1 MCLSPKTGRSNNIN
15 SIFQQINNNRNNSKE
30 EKDNK
35 FSKKKLSSRN
45 NEIIKNQKKYKF
57 KKNIPNSL
65 IQFSSNNSTS
75 SNTSHLNKQKFN
87 EKEIRYKNRDYLKR
101 NMKYFKRQDY
111 SNILI
116 NNTKEKIKNIF
127 QKCNKK
133 TYNGQLNY
141 SNFNNNNNRHN
152 RSLSKNLNQDSVI
165 SKIVDKLVIDNIHK
179 ISKNDLDNN
188 NFLGSNTTKE
198 YNPYL
203 KTNSKKDLNFPI
215 SASLKNIISIND
227 INSLG
232 ISRHSAIMS
241 STSRIYS
248 KKTSRQIKTNKPNRP
263 NSNDNMKKIKK
274 MNSNHANNKKVKT
287 TNISK
292 TKDNNSATFNNY
304 YKKQKKYSNAVGINN
319 NKIEYVQINLFNNGH
334 EDKNLKEENFFN
346 KNDKKG
352 IRTTNL
358 KCVKKNK
365 EKEVKLIDND
375 NNASSDGFYIT
386 KSFYNDKS
394 RQTKDLCTPEESHF
408 QAVNYAQ
415 FIKQNNKTFS

>member
-1 MCLSPKTGRSNNIN
+1 
-15 SIFQQINNNRNNSKE
+15 
-30 EKDNK
+30 
-35 FSKKKLSSRN
+35 
-45 NEIIKNQKKYKF
+45 
-57 KKNIPNSL
+57 
-65 IQFSSNNSTS
+65 
-75 SNTSHLNKQKFN
+75 
-87 EKEIRYKNRDYLKR
+87 
-101 NMKYFKRQDY
+101 
-111 SNILI
+111 
-116 NNTKEKIKNIF
+116 
-127 QKCNKK
+127 
-133 TYNGQLNY
+133 
-141 SNFNNNNNRHN
+141 
-152 RSLSKNLNQDSVI
+152 
-165 SKIVDKLVIDNIHK
+165 
-179 ISKNDLDNN
+179 
-188 NFLGSNTTKE
+188 
-198 YNPYL
+198 
-203 KTNSKKDLNFPI
+203 
-215 SASLKNIISIND
+215 
-227 INSLG
+227 
-232 ISRHSAIMS
+232 
-241 STSRIYS
+241 
-248 KKTSRQIKTNKPNRP
+248 
-263 NSNDNMKKIKK
+263 